1 MNYELY
7 HHGIK
12 GMHWGVRRYQ
22 NKDGSRT
29 PAGRK
34 RYGSS
39 PANFDEY
46 GVRRH
51 KQYTVTTR
59 SGEKLIMTPNQKY
72 IKPLARVSK
81 SYRELQSNNI
91 DYDMKDSSG
100 KKVGNLSLELQ
111 DGGKT
116 TYINW
121 VSTNEHGKGKGYGR
135 AAMEFAEQFARDQG
149 STKITAEVVGMTP
162 QINHLVDSLGY
173 KRLDQVSE
181 DDIWDGLTLVE
192 KYL

>member
-12 GMHWGVRRYQ
+12 GMKWGVRRYQ
-22 NKDGSRT
+22 NKDGSLT
-29 PAGRK
+29 SAGRK

-39 PANFDEY
+39 SADFDEY
-46 GVRRH
+46 GVKRH
-51 KQYTVTTR
+51 KEYTITTR
-59 SGEKLIMTPNQKY
+59 SGEKLTMTPQGYNKM
-72 IKPLARVSK
+72 LARMSK
-81 SYRELQSNNI
+81 GYREMASNNV

-121 VSTNEHGKGKGYGR
+121 VSTNKHGKGKGYGR
-135 AAMEFAEQFARDQG
+135 DAMEFAEQFARDQG

-173 KRLDQVSE
+173 KRLEQVSE